1 MLLGLVTLKGR
12 RETVI
17 PDQGQCILWSRTQ
30 NAAGVT
36 SSLSKL
42 ELDRTKTA
50 RLPRRTLPIST
61 PSSKNSA
68 PPLDEMFVQHCSLE
82 MQMAYSDLHNVM
94 DHIVFE
100 SDEVTGVDVHS
111 SVECLMDRW
120 WFDVRWAHVAVHVKV
135 NWISTE
141 TESLTSVEDLGTRFR

>member
-1 MLLGLVTLKGR
+1 MLFGLVTLKGR
-12 RETVI
+12 REAVI
-17 PDQGQCILWSRTQ
+17 PDQEQYGLWSRTQ

-42 ELDRTKTA
+42 ELERTKTA

-68 PPLDEMFVQHCSLE
+68 PPLDQMFIRHCSLRI
-82 MQMAYSDLHNVM
+82 QMNYSDIHNVM

-100 SDEVTGVDVHS
+100 SDEVTGMDVHS
-111 SVECLMDRW
+111 SVECLMDR
-120 WFDVRWAHVAVHVKV
+120 
-135 NWISTE
+135 
-141 TESLTSVEDLGTRFR
+141 